1 MWWWTSGE
9 IRANVLRETA
19 SPRTLAVL
27 VDFVLMGFDV
37 GGHGWPQY
45 CVTRAVLHCL
55 IHNSQFFE
63 WLSSREKSWLMA
75 YARPASS
82 DQIEVAYDKACE
94 SGRYPHQEAAK
105 LFVSRRPGHQ
115 GVRH

>member
-1 MWWWTSGE
+1 MWRWTSGE

-94 SGRYPHQEAAK
+94 LYEEAEA
-105 LFVSRRPGHQ
+105 LNRRGAL
-115 GVRH
+115 VE

>member
-1 MWWWTSGE
+1 MWRWTSGE

-55 IHNSQFFE
+55 IHDSEFFG
-63 WLSSREKSWLMA
+63 WLSSRGEKLA
-75 YARPASS
+75 HGVCPPRQLGS
-82 DQIEVAYDKACE
+82 DR
-94 SGRYPHQEAAK
+94 GR
-105 LFVSRRPGHQ
+105 L
-115 GVRH
+115 